1 MTKHILSL
9 CFCGMCSIGTGV
21 IAVPS
26 IAADGLELLLAP
38 EQPTPKEKEQS
49 GSRLPP
55 PTPNLRRESTM
66 AVKEIFGG
74 EMAAA
79 KSAEQRSA
87 LAKNLLSHAAS
98 SSVPADRW
106 VLFSDAMRLASEA
119 GDLESCRQAVRQFSA
134 VFEVDECTLML
145 EGLTRLA
152 AKSDPADLESVA
164 RAAIELS
171 QDSDHADVS
180 PKSLLLAASIA
191 RKTANKQ
198 MVAEITKLQQQQ
210 RDMAKLQK
218 EAGAIREKLASNSN
232 DRETCLEAGEFF
244 CFKMNDWQRGLPLLV
259 KGSDES
265 LASLAQ
271 ADLAAETNMKA
282 RTSVADAWW
291 DWGNAQKPPTKNAAL
306 SRAARL
312 YELTVAEASGLERAR
327 MEKRIS
333 QARADDNGDE
343 KRLFLADLKEARVQG
358 VNVPFSRAGTYADQP
373 IMCGNKTW
381 PKALVV
387 IPFNEAR
394 VAYAVPKGARRLIG
408 KVGVFTPAGQMNQP
422 KGSLRFS
429 ILVDGSEVWSS
440 DPLTRR
446 DETTSF
452 NVGVAQ
458 ASEIELVTK
467 CSDPTSAWMAF
478 LDPGFTE

>member
-1 MTKHILSL
+1 M
-9 CFCGMCSIGTGV
+9 GTW
-21 IAVPS
+21 AVAVHS
-26 IAADGLELLLAP
+26 IAADGLESFLAP

-49 GSRLPP
+49 RSRLPP
-55 PTPNLRRESTM
+55 PDPTLRRESTM
-66 AVKEIFGG
+66 AVKEIFGE

-87 LAKNLLSHAAS
+87 LAKKLLSHAAS
-98 SSVPADRW
+98 SSAPADRW

-134 VFEVDECTLML
+134 VFEVDEHSLML

-152 AKSDPADLESVA
+152 TKTVPAALEPVA
-164 RAAIELS
+164 RAAIRLS
-171 QDSDHADVS
+171 QDSVDADVS
-180 PKSLLLAASIA
+180 QKSLLLAASIA

-198 MVAEITKLQQQQ
+198 MAAEITKLQQQQ

-218 EAGAIREKLASNSN
+218 EADTIRQKLASSSN
-232 DRETCLEAGEFF
+232 DREICLEAGEFF
-244 CFKMNDWQRGLPLLV
+244 CFKMNDWRQGLPLLV
-259 KGSDES
+259 KGSDEL
-265 LASLAQ
+265 LARLAQ
-271 ADLAAETNMKA
+271 ADLAAEANTTA

-291 DWGNAQKPPTKNAAL
+291 DWGNAQKPSTKNAAL

-312 YELTVAEASGLERAR
+312 YELTVAEVSGLERAR
-327 MEKRIS
+327 LEKRIS

-343 KRLFLADLKEARVQG
+343 KRLFLSDLKESRVQG
-358 VNVPFSRAGTYADQP
+358 VNVPFSRDGTFSGQP

-387 IPFNEAR
+387 IPYNEAK
-394 VAYAVPKGARRLIG
+394 VVYAVPKGARRLIG
-408 KVGVFTPAGQMNQP
+408 KVGVFTPAGQISQP

-446 DETTSF
+446 DETNSF

-467 CSDPTSAWMAF
+467 CSDPISAWMAF

>member
-1 MTKHILSL
+1 MTKHIFSL
-9 CFCGMCSIGTGV
+9 CFCGICSIGTGV
-21 IAVPS
+21 VAVHS
-26 IAADGLELLLAP
+26 IAADGLESLLAP
-38 EQPTPKEKEQS
+38 EQPGLKEQEQS

-55 PTPNLRRESTM
+55 PAPNLRRESTM
-66 AVKEIFGG
+66 AVKEIFGE

-87 LAKNLLSHAAS
+87 LAKKLLSHAAS
-98 SSVPADRW
+98 SSAPADRW

-119 GDLESCRQAVRQFSA
+119 GDLESSRQAVRQFSA
-134 VFEVDECTLML
+134 VFEVDKSSLML

-152 AKSDPADLESVA
+152 AKSAPAALDPVA

-171 QDSDHADVS
+171 QDSDDADVS
-180 PKSLLLAASIA
+180 QKSLLLAASIA

-198 MVAEITKLQQQQ
+198 LVAEITKLQQQQ

-259 KGSDES
+259 KGSDAS
-265 LASLAQ
+265 LAKLAQ
-271 ADLAAETNMKA
+271 ADLAAEANMKA
-282 RTSVADAWW
+282 RASVADAWW

-312 YELTVAEASGLERAR
+312 YESTVAEASGLERAR
-327 MEKRIS
+327 LEKRIS
-333 QARADDNGDE
+333 QARADEAGDE
-343 KRLFLADLKEARVQG
+343 KRLFLADLKETRVQG
-358 VNVPFSRAGTYADQP
+358 VNVPFSRDGTFTGQP
-373 IMCGNKTW
+373 IMCVNKTW

-387 IPFNEAR
+387 IPFNEAK
-394 VAYAVPKGARRLIG
+394 VVYAVPKGARRLVG
-408 KVGVFTPAGQMNQP
+408 KVGVFTPAGQINQP

-458 ASEIELVTK
+458 ASEVELVTR
-467 CSDPTSAWMAF
+467 CSDPINAWMAF
-478 LDPGFTE
+478 LDPGFTD

>member
-1 MTKHILSL
+1 M
-9 CFCGMCSIGTGV
+9 GAGV
-21 IAVPS
+21 IAVHS
-26 IAADGLELLLAP
+26 IAADGLDSLLAP
-38 EQPTPKEKEQS
+38 EQSEVKGKERS

-55 PTPNLRRESTM
+55 PAPNLRRESTM
-66 AVKEIFGG
+66 AVKEIFGE

-87 LAKNLLSHAAS
+87 LAKKLLSHAAS
-98 SSVPADRW
+98 SSAPADRW

-119 GDLESCRQAVRQFSA
+119 GDLETCGQAVRQFST
-134 VFEVDECTLML
+134 VFEVEESSLML

-152 AKSDPADLESVA
+152 AKSGPAALEPVA
-164 RAAIELS
+164 RAAIRLS
-171 QDSDHADVS
+171 QDSEDADVS
-180 PKSLLLAASIA
+180 QKSLLLAASIA

-218 EAGAIREKLASNSN
+218 EADAIREKLASNPT
-232 DRETCLEAGEFF
+232 DRETCQEAGEFF
-244 CFKMNDWQRGLPLLV
+244 CFKMSDWRRGLPLLA
-259 KGSDES
+259 KGADES
-265 LASLAQ
+265 LARLAQ
-271 ADLAAETNMKA
+271 ADLAAEANPQS

-291 DWGNAQKPPTKNAAL
+291 DWGNAQKPPKKNAAL
-306 SRAARL
+306 SHAARM
-312 YELTVAEASGLERAR
+312 YESTVAEASGLERAR
-327 MEKRIS
+327 LEKRIS
-333 QARADDNGDE
+333 QARAADDAGDE
-343 KRLFLADLKEARVQG
+343 KRLFLADLKETRVQG
-358 VNVPFSRAGTYADQP
+358 VNVPFSRDGTFEGQP
-373 IMCGNKTW
+373 IMCANKRW

-387 IPFNEAR
+387 VPYNEAK

-446 DETTSF
+446 DETATF
-452 NVGVAQ
+452 NVGLVQ

-467 CSDPTSAWMAF
+467 CSDPSNAWMAF